1 MVSCLR
7 GRARSQFLRGLLH
20 GDASRRFVQ
29 PLKQRVREIRVFG
42 RGDVCVVDEFVL
54 AYRGK
59 YTPFLHFSQDI
70 CLPVG
75 KKIFLANFFIHR
87 FGAFIHSLT
96 DELCVCGYL
105 SWCGLLIP
113 QSFSSCGKLCP
124 SLYWN
129 QLLVRGFRGEFFK
142 HRYLEACIR

>member
-59 YTPFLHFSQDI
+59 YTLFPHFSQDN

-75 KKIFLANFFIHR
+75 KKCFSLNLFIHA
-87 FGAFIHSLT
+87 FPGFIHNLT
-96 DELCVCGYL
+96 DEILACGYL
-105 SWCGLLIP
+105 E
-113 QSFSSCGKLCP
+113 QF
-124 SLYWN
+124 
-129 QLLVRGFRGEFFK
+129 
-142 HRYLEACIR
+142 